1 MIRTLLDGNVEFSIQ
16 LSLCFGTR
24 IVASLEKT
32 MSTWKIRGYYIASN
46 EALKSFG
53 FVLDIHDIIDSTVGS
68 ARLKDLLLEAL
79 EDLLRIHLYSE
90 YDDGEP
96 TKRIVNLLGEQTL
109 PCPSIRDLRSVIK
122 SCGGEVVEP
131 DKSGSEPIRIT
142 LVESLISE
150 DTKHI
155 CWFIR
160 KLMGIS
166 ETVSSSYTPPD
177 EDAVWAMF
185 PSFKQFME
193 VERISPTLLP
203 IPNLHSKTKR
213 PMEVGTDQLPEPYA
227 KKTRPPD
234 FTSAP
239 SMLMLTVVTCRDSL
253 YVMNRN
259 LNFLEVYKL
268 HKSRKGSIEIRD
280 CSYCTLPSTPATLP
294 PEFTEV
300 PTESSTFPSKSE
312 LKSIC
317 DQVDQSSL
325 RNRLKKLV
333 GNVLVPIDIATKGAA
348 IPKRAGCPKISN
360 EIIETLVTH
369 CGGYAFGR
377 GKKCK
382 GLLVSLKGDWTTQ
395 YGTSLNTG
403 QLLSMMKSP
412 NHHLVPETLQA
423 SSLWASEMYNEIS
436 EREQIEED
444 WEDIEADMKIG
455 RTHAKSD
462 ESEHHNSQP
471 ETDEDEAG
479 KSAHETMK
487 SDEDIDV

>member
-1 MIRTLLDGNVEFSIQ
+1 MQ
-16 LSLCFGTR
+16 
-24 IVASLEKT
+24 
-32 MSTWKIRGYYIASN
+32 
-46 EALKSFG
+46 
-53 FVLDIHDIIDSTVGS
+53 
-68 ARLKDLLLEAL
+68 
-79 EDLLRIHLYSE
+79 
-90 YDDGEP
+90 
-96 TKRIVNLLGEQTL
+96 
-109 PCPSIRDLRSVIK
+109 
-122 SCGGEVVEP
+122 
-131 DKSGSEPIRIT
+131 
-142 LVESLISE
+142 
-150 DTKHI
+150 
-155 CWFIR
+155 
-160 KLMGIS
+160 
-166 ETVSSSYTPPD
+166 
-177 EDAVWAMF
+177 
-185 PSFKQFME
+185 
-193 VERISPTLLP
+193 
-203 IPNLHSKTKR
+203 
-213 PMEVGTDQLPEPYA
+213 
-227 KKTRPPD
+227 
-234 FTSAP
+234 
-239 SMLMLTVVTCRDSL
+239 
-253 YVMNRN
+253 
-259 LNFLEVYKL
+259 
-268 HKSRKGSIEIRD
+268 KSRNGSIEIRD
-280 CSYCTLPSTPATLP
+280 CSYCKLPSTPGTLP

-300 PTESSTFPSKSE
+300 STESSTFPSKSE

-317 DQVDQSSL
+317 DQVDESSL

-333 GNVLVPIDIATKGAA
+333 GNVLVPIDIATKGAT

-455 RTHAKSD
+455 RTHAKSY

-479 KSAHETMK
+479 KSAHETVK
-487 SDEDIDV
+487 SDEDIYV